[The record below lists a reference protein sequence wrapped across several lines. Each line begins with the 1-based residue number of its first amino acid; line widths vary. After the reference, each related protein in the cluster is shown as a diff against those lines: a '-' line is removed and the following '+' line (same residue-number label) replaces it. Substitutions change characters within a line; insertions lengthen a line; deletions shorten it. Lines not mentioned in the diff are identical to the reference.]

1 MLKISGN
8 IAKINGNW
16 LNAVPGSG
24 PEPEPPTPGPV
35 LNEVTIGNQTWLA
48 NNLDYDDGGEGIVKL
63 DNVTYRNNA
72 FNLGTQYFYT
82 YDAMTRIANL
92 IEGWHMPSQ
101 AELNTLIS
109 TAGIE
114 NLKSDKP
121 VSQTAWDSPGTN
133 STGFNLYCVIPL
145 NANQSY
151 AEIYADW
158 DIFTTIRTTD
168 GYKSIWSDTYM
179 DNYNYDGV
187 YFPFRLIKD

>member
-1 MLKISGN
+1 MLKVGN
-8 IAKINGNW
+8 NIIKLGGNW

-24 PEPEPPTPGPV
+24 PEPEPPTPSPV

-63 DNVTYRNNA
+63 DNVTYYGRNI
-72 FNLGTQYFYT
+72 GTHYFYT
-82 YDAMTRIANL
+82 YDAMTRIANS

-101 AELNTLIS
+101 AEWNTLIS

-121 VSQTAWDSPGTN
+121 TSQTMWDSPGTN
-133 STGFNLYCVIPL
+133 STGFDLYCVVPL
-145 NANQSY
+145 NADKSY
-151 AEIYADW
+151 TALLDDYGK
-158 DIFTTIRTTD
+158 FTSFRTTD
-168 GYKSIWSDTYM
+168 GYKTIWSDSYI

-187 YFPFRLIKD
+187 YFPFRLIKDT